1 LQKEKRLQEEMK
13 RLNRL
18 PVSQKAKEMLEK
30 AGERPDPMSPYIAQ
44 LARWGIEKGK
54 IEVED
59 IVAETV
65 KAMLTWRPARIKNF
79 LMLGKNEGGFS
90 SEGFEKANKPVELAQ
105 LILNDIED
113 KLMIHFPWYHSLL
126 ES

>member
-44 LARWGIEKGK
+44 LALWGIEKGK

-65 KAMLTWRPARIKNF
+65 KAMLTWRPARIRNF
-79 LMLGKNEGGFS
+79 LILGENEGGFS

-126 ES
+126 EA